1 MIPTMRL
8 ALGPVVL
15 VGAIACGGPDVEF
28 PRDRAAPIRLVE
40 CRPAQPLPTM
50 SAELFASRGPDGG
63 GRGMGIV
70 TLPKLKLTITD
81 VTIEAG
87 TFDPLAV
94 KRGLAV
100 RLPNLQ
106 TCYARDLSS
115 PSLKAKSLRL
125 RFTIGVSGTIAG
137 VREVADGRISTP
149 ACIRSMLEGSSIGQ
163 TPRAG
168 SVLVSV
174 ALRADLPGAAATD
187 APAELASSEPWTPFA
202 VDKTPPTEMTSLVAR
217 AAETAVRG
225 KLEAMAACFPP
236 KTPTGSLR
244 LLLELGEDGE
254 LIAARAGGLGL
265 RAVDECVR
273 KATAGLRVVSPSSD
287 PAEIACDLA
296 RGDAEA
302 WRIAPDAG
310 YRTIVATKTGL
321 AYGSQALPGTAPAA
335 EPLDDEGSYLVA
347 ADPDTNG
354 SVLLLAL
361 SWAYESTATIVALR
375 DPSGKLPPRYLGMGH
390 NSLASADTEEDEDVG
405 ILPALRLGPT
415 TLTACVNRTTQ
426 SAKLSEPS
434 LVSAL
439 LHNVAAKCRTIECA
453 RTLVVALEPQAVARD
468 LVEVTGAARRA
479 GFDRVLI
486 GGDVCGVG
494 GPARR
499 GGPDDDDDDDDFLDE
514 EED

>member
-1 MIPTMRL
+1 MIPPMRL

-50 SAELFASRGPDGG
+50 SAELLASFGRGGG

-87 TFDPLAV
+87 TFDPAAV

-100 RLPNLQ
+100 RIPNLQ

-149 ACIRSMLEGSSIGQ
+149 ACVRSMLEGSSIGQ

-174 ALRADLPGAAATD
+174 ALRADLPGAAASD
-187 APAELASSEPWTPFA
+187 APAQLGSSEPWTPFA
-202 VDKTPPTEMTSLVAR
+202 IDNTPPPEMTSLVAR

-244 LLLELGEDGE
+244 LLLELGEDGD

-321 AYGSQALPGTAPAA
+321 AYGSQALPGTAPTAD
-335 EPLDDEGSYLVA
+335 PLDDEGSYLVA
-347 ADPDTNG
+347 ADPDTKG

-375 DPSGKLPPRYLGMGH
+375 DPTGKQPPRYLGMGY
-390 NSLASADTEEDEDVG
+390 NSLASADAEEEDEDVG

-453 RTLVVALEPQAVARD
+453 RTLVVALEPEAVARD

-494 GPARR
+494 SGPARR
-499 GGPDDDDDDDDFLDE
+499 GDPDDDDDFLDE